1 MESQQNKKVTI
12 DYVAKL
18 CGVSKTTISRYL
30 NGKYENISAETRERI
45 RAVIEELDYR
55 PNRTAQRLK
64 ARRTMLIGCVVGDV
78 SSPFAGLLLK
88 GITFVS
94 EAAGYQVLFADS
106 GESAKKEKS
115 AIEGFLASQ
124 VDGLIVNSP
133 GGNEELL
140 LELHDRGVPIVLADR
155 GLMENGRLDTVVST
169 DRKSARECV
178 EFLHNCGY
186 EHIAFFSEGNHRI
199 TPRLLRYRGYQDG
212 INSAMHEAKEKII
225 YEFDRRETEDC
236 IRCVRQFRERFPGER
251 IAILAVNGVT
261 ARSILQAFQALGITP
276 GNDFGLCTFDDW
288 TWLKLVPPGI
298 TSVAMNTEMIGEESA
313 RLLLA
318 RIRGERDFDAP
329 AVYVEV
335 PTQLKVRGST
345 VDSSSI

>member
-64 ARRTMLIGCVVGDV
+64 ARRTMLVGCVVGDV

-88 GITFVS
+88 GITLVC

-106 GESAKKEKS
+106 GESSKKEKS

-155 GLMENGRLDTVVST
+155 GLMESGRLDTVVST
-169 DRKSARECV
+169 DRKSAAECV
-178 EFLHNCGY
+178 SFLHDCGY
-186 EHIAFFSEGNHRI
+186 TQIAFFSEGNHSI

-212 INSAMHEAKEKII
+212 VKATMPAGAKPLI
-225 YEFDRRETEDC
+225 YEFDRKDTEDC
-236 IRCVRQFRERFPGER
+236 IRCVKAFRDRFPGER

-261 ARSILQAFQALGITP
+261 ARSILLAFQAAGLTP
-276 GNDFGLCTFDDW
+276 GRDYGLCTFDDW

-298 TSVAMNTEMIGEESA
+298 TSVAMNTERIGEESA
-313 RLLLA
+313 RLLLE
-318 RIRGERDFDAP
+318 RISGERDFDAP

-335 PTQLKVRGST
+335 PTRLKVRGST
-345 VDSSSI
+345 VDEKA